1 MAVDLPYGNPFQAPE
16 APVLEAPP
24 ETGDLRPVPWEDRE
38 AFPGL
43 WKRLGG
49 MFSLLFSRPLELAD
63 RVPVTEGILPA
74 WTFHVLLV
82 VPYLA
87 FTALIMALMGTVSFF
102 VTQEPAM
109 PKGLMAGIFGAEFG
123 FIAAFM
129 AVGMFIYGTLI
140 HVALWMWGATRQGR
154 GLGQTLRF
162 CGYAWGFVNLG
173 MVIPCVNVFVALG
186 GLVYLIAGLARL
198 HRADLWR
205 VICAILTP
213 LFLCCLGYILFV
225 ALAVG
230 LSAHT

>member
-1 MAVDLPYGNPFQAPE
+1 MAVDLPYVNPFQAPE

-38 AFPGL
+38 AFPGF
-43 WKRLGG
+43 WKRVGG

-63 RVPVTEGILPA
+63 RVPATERILPA
-74 WTFHVLLV
+74 WTFHILLE

-87 FTALIMALMGTVSFF
+87 FMALIMALMGTVSFLAP
-102 VTQEPAM
+102 QETGM
-109 PKGLMAGIFGAEFG
+109 PKGLMAGIFGAEFA
-123 FIAAFM
+123 FIAAFL
-129 AVGMFIYGTLI
+129 AVGMFVYGALI
-140 HVALWMWGATRQGR
+140 HAALWMWGATRQGR
-154 GLGQTLRF
+154 GLGQTIRF

-173 MVIPCVNVFVALG
+173 MVIPCVNVLVALG

-198 HRADLWR
+198 HRTDLWR